1 MVPHF
6 LVISLSFERTHS
18 VSKHFIGLCLSTT
31 SRSYKHQT
39 MTDLN
44 SVEQLNDFVEERLSW
59 LELVFSTRLFD
70 LDHEV
75 SVINVRLFNTWEQ
88 VLNDVFE
95 KGKIVFQEFWHVDVS
110 QGSEKKLVFVHVWCC
125 HF

>member
-1 MVPHF
+1 
-6 LVISLSFERTHS
+6 
-18 VSKHFIGLCLSTT
+18 
-31 SRSYKHQT
+31 

-59 LELVFSTRLFD
+59 LELVFGTRLFD

-75 SVINVRLFNTWEQ
+75 SVVNFRLFNTWEQ

-110 QGSEKKLVFVHVWCC
+110 QGSEKKLVFIHIWRC

>member
-18 VSKHFIGLCLSTT
+18 VSKHFVGLCLSTT
-31 SRSYKHQT
+31 SGSYKHQT

-75 SVINVRLFNTWEQ
+75 SVINFRLFNTWEQ

-110 QGSEKKLVFVHVWCC
+110 QGSEKKLVFIHIWCC